1 MLGYPTPSPSRFPD
15 KDSVSYL
22 REKNR
27 QFKLLVDAQRDSDA
41 TPINRKILQVTWC
54 DLQRKATTRKL
65 KITNSHGSM
74 LMSDVWQRQQ
84 EIIEQ
89 EEASVTK
96 KVAYQDEL
104 RTLYDKCK
112 GGCTCESANCKAKG
126 LYLCMTC
133 EPSAGVMKKQICQVK
148 KCIEARGKPNAIYQP
163 PLPAKSGARSKPNS
177 VGHKRR
183 SRDEDEE
190 EEEEGDGE
198 FVPEENGRVSDMDI
212 SSAGSDS
219 EDDAFDSQ
227 HESEESD
234 EDPHDDDLLFAA
246 VEKSVHRKGYPWTLG
261 AHYRVFWPTLGK
273 WLVGQYDGPA
283 LRTGV
288 TLWYECDDSVA
299 THLYKDKWHIT
310 PYRATGPEEAG

>member
-133 EPSAGVMKKQICQVK
+133 EPSAGVMKKQIYA
-148 KCIEARGKPNAIYQP
+148 IGKLRSVSKPAQSPMLYYQP

-198 FVPEENGRVSDMDI
+198 FVPEENGRVSDMR
-212 SSAGSDS
+212 G
-219 EDDAFDSQ
+219 ER
-227 HESEESD
+227 ESE
-234 EDPHDDDLLFAA
+234 
-246 VEKSVHRKGYPWTLG
+246 
-261 AHYRVFWPTLGK
+261 
-273 WLVGQYDGPA
+273 
-283 LRTGV
+283 
-288 TLWYECDDSVA
+288 
-299 THLYKDKWHIT
+299 
-310 PYRATGPEEAG
+310 